1 MLIYSRVNCA
11 FSPIYVLSRTHLRN
25 FNTASELVLC
35 ESRRPCRVF
44 GPSESIPWVRIT
56 HTLVR
61 IVASIVNSLS
71 LLLTLLATSV
81 YAKPLTVIYSGNL
94 DGVLEPCGCT
104 VEGDFGGIKRR
115 ASVLDS
121 LRAQRPVPIVLSSG
135 GLITSQRVIDRVKSK
150 YILKGF
156 AALDYDAIG
165 LQWQDLSYGLEFATQ
180 FDLPWVLGNGTHSTI
195 ARLRPITRSLD
206 GRCVVLKV
214 FSWLDPDDSP
224 MHLAHTDHLLVQAD
238 PEALM
243 GEIRQADRQGG
254 VTVLTTSLPLA
265 AVQKKFDLQAIDILL
280 VQSSYETFGA
290 PRQVGKTLVLQPGS
304 RGLYLAT
311 VDLEIDHKGDIRQWE
326 HKVIPLSQSVPDAPR
341 MNAWYDEYNATV
353 EQNYLKRVELRKQRE
368 SGTSDFAGEAIC
380 KTCHPVQY
388 EVWRQSKH
396 AGAYKHLESVNK
408 AYDPDCVACHT
419 VGFNKPGGFLDKL
432 ITPQLAGVQCE
443 SCHGPG
449 KAHAQS
455 AGRQPLANRLWT
467 KERMCAQCHVK
478 NHSPSFSIDAYWPKI
493 AH

>member
-1 MLIYSRVNCA
+1 
-11 FSPIYVLSRTHLRN
+11 
-25 FNTASELVLC
+25 
-35 ESRRPCRVF
+35 
-44 GPSESIPWVRIT
+44 
-56 HTLVR
+56 
-61 IVASIVNSLS
+61 

-81 YAKPLTVIYSGNL
+81 YAEPLTVIYSGNL
-94 DGVLEPCGCT
+94 DGELEPCGCT

-121 LRAQRPVPIVLSSG
+121 MRDQHPEPVVISSG
-135 GLITSQRVIDRVKSK
+135 GLITSQRVIDRIKSE

-156 AALDYDAIG
+156 TALDYDAIG

-180 FDLPWVLGNGTHSTI
+180 FDLPWVLSNGARSSI
-195 ARLRPITRSLD
+195 ARVQPITRSLD
-206 GRCVVLKV
+206 GRFVVLKV
-214 FSWLDPDDSP
+214 FSWLNPDDSP
-224 MHLAHTDHLLVQAD
+224 MRLMHTDHVLVQAD

-243 GEIRQADRQGG
+243 GKIRQADRQGG

-265 AVQKKFDLQAIDILL
+265 TVQKKFDLEAIDILL
-280 VQSSYETFGA
+280 VRASYETFGA
-290 PRQVGKTLVLQPGS
+290 PRQVDKTLVLQPGS
-304 RGLYLAT
+304 SGLYIAR

-326 HKVIPLSQSVPDAPR
+326 HKVIPLSQSVPDAQR
-341 MNAWYDEYNATV
+341 MNPWYDEYNATV
-353 EQNYLKRVELRKQRE
+353 EQNYLKRVEIRKQHE
-368 SGTSDFAGEAIC
+368 SGASVFSGESKC
-380 KTCHPVQY
+380 KTCHPVQH

-408 AYDPDCVACHT
+408 AYDPECVVCHT

-432 ITPQLAGVQCE
+432 ITPHLAGVQCE

-449 KAHAQS
+449 KGHAQS
-455 AGRQPLANRLWT
+455 AGRQPLANRLWP

-478 NHSPSFSIDAYWPKI
+478 NHSPSFSIDTYWPKI